1 MKVLIVE
8 DEYDIAANIGD
19 YLESHG
25 HMPDYA
31 YDGVGGLHLAFTQ
44 QYDAIVL
51 DIMLPRMNGLRFC
64 ESLRQEGFNIPVLML
79 TARDTLE
86 DKLAGFR
93 VGTDDYLVKPFALQE
108 LCVRLEALV
117 RRHQPEIATAKLLK
131 IADLELN
138 PATHQASRAGQLLKL
153 NPVGLKLL
161 KLLMEASPNTV
172 SRSTLEQTLWQE
184 APPESDALRSH
195 LYALRQAVDK
205 PFEQALIHTVHG
217 IGYRL
222 VAADSH
228 AS

>member
-25 HMPDYA
+25 HVPDYA
-31 YDGVGGLHLAFTQ
+31 YDGVGGLHLALTEH
-44 QYDAIVL
+44 YDAIVL
-51 DIMLPRMNGLRFC
+51 DVMLPRMNGLRFC
-64 ESLRQEGFNIPVLML
+64 ENLRQESVHTPVLML

-86 DKLAGFR
+86 DKLAGFS

-108 LCVRLEALV
+108 LYVRLEALI
-117 RRHQPEIATAKLLK
+117 RRHQPEHMASKVLK

-138 PATHQASRAGQLLKL
+138 PATHQASRAGQALKL

-172 SRSTLEQTLWQE
+172 SRSILEQSLWQE

-195 LYALRQAVDK
+195 LYALRQVVDK
-205 PFEQALIHTVHG
+205 PFEHALIHTVHG

-222 VAADSH
+222 VAPESH
-228 AS
+228 AA